1 MEFLDQNK
9 AARMRKLI
17 IAVSV
22 VIPLVVGILF
32 RVRIDVGRDMTFLPS
47 IYAFIN
53 GLTAIT
59 LIAALAAIKKQKREL
74 HRSLVRFALA
84 LSLIFLVLYVL
95 YHMTSDST
103 LYGDS
108 NQDGKVDLL
117 ERTIIGWTMYPY
129 YFLLISHV
137 LLSMAVSP
145 LVLFAYLKAWSGNF
159 EGHKKIVR
167 FAFPIWLYV
176 AVSGVVVYFLIS
188 PYY

>member
-9 AARMRKLI
+9 AASLRKLI
-17 IAVSV
+17 IAVSI
-22 VIPLVVGILF
+22 VIPLVVGVLF

-53 GLTAIT
+53 GLTAIS
-59 LIAALAAIKKQKREL
+59 LVAALVAIKKQKRDL

-84 LSLIFLVLYVL
+84 LSLLFLVLYVL

-108 NQDGKVDLL
+108 NQDGKVDIL
-117 ERTIIGWTMYPY
+117 ESTKTSWTVYPY

-137 LLSMAVSP
+137 LLSMAVIP

-159 EGHKKIVR
+159 EGHKKMVR

-176 AVSGVVVYFLIS
+176 AISGVVVYFLIS
-188 PYY
+188 PFY

>member
-1 MEFLDQNK
+1 MEFLDQKK
-9 AARMRKLI
+9 ADKTRKLI
-17 IAVSV
+17 IAVSI
-22 VIPLVVGILF
+22 VIPIVVGVLF
-32 RVRIDVGRDMTFLPS
+32 GVRIDVGRDMTFLPS

-59 LIAALAAIKKQKREL
+59 LIAALVAIKRQKPEL
-74 HRSLVRFALA
+74 HRSLVRIALA
-84 LSLIFLVLYVL
+84 LSLLFLVLYVL

-108 NQDGKVDLL
+108 NQDGKVDVL
-117 ERTIIGWTMYPY
+117 ESTMTGWTVYPY
-129 YFLLISHV
+129 YTLLVSHI
-137 LLSMAVSP
+137 LLSMAVIP
-145 LVLFAYLKAWSGNF
+145 LVLFAYLRAWSGNY